1 MSAMALAKELPEA
14 SGPSEKASTGDWVH
28 YQVDLWWTDLNTTE
42 IGIYQHSRHRAKSR
56 QFTTDSDI
64 FGEVK
69 EDGKRTHLISYR
81 EGAWDKTEGM
91 ERRLVIKL
99 FTEAMTWRATM
110 DLMVGRSL
118 QLSFAAGGFPVT
130 AFSVNVSGH
139 DQIIH
144 VERSARIWPGFPE
157 KFSFFILKDGEPFL
171 YKLRRHWIS
180 IGPDY
185 TLYDHKN
192 EKIGR
197 LDGKLVTLGGHWDV
211 HLRADHDDRILNA
224 VLQLF
229 CAMLRFNKACRKH
242 VEALVTGMEN
252 KEMTPHIAHHEA
264 DLYLNP
270 RRTR

>member
-1 MSAMALAKELPEA
+1 MALAKEQPEA
-14 SGPSEKASTGDWVH
+14 SGPATKASPKDWVH
-28 YQVDLWWTDLNTTE
+28 YEVDLWWTDLNTTE

-56 QFTTDSDI
+56 QFTNDSDI

-69 EDGKRTHLISYR
+69 EGGERTHLISYR
-81 EGAWDKTEGM
+81 EGAWDDTEGM

-118 QLSFAAGGFPVT
+118 QLSFGAGGFPVT

-139 DQIIH
+139 DQIIP
-144 VERSARIWPGFPE
+144 VERTARKWPGFPE

-180 IGPDY
+180 IGADY
-185 TLYDHKN
+185 SLYDHN
-192 EKIGR
+192 NDKIGT
-197 LDGKLVTLGGHWDV
+197 LDGKLITLGGHWDV
-211 HLRADHDDRILNA
+211 RLRADHDDRILNS

-229 CAMLRFNKACRKH
+229 CAMLRFNAHCREH
-242 VEALVTGMEN
+242 VGALVAGMEN
-252 KEMTPHIAHHEA
+252 KQMRPQIAHHEA

-270 RRTR
+270 RRVR

>member
-1 MSAMALAKELPEA
+1 MAVAEKAPEA
-14 SGPSEKASTGDWVH
+14 SGPSAKGSTKDWVH
-28 YQVDLWWTDLNTTE
+28 YEVDLWWTDLNTTE

-69 EDGKRTHLISYR
+69 EDGERTHLISYR
-81 EGAWDKTEGM
+81 EGAWDENEGM
-91 ERRLVIKL
+91 DRRLVIKL
-99 FTEAMTWRATM
+99 FSDSMTWRATM
-110 DLMVGRSL
+110 DLMIGRSL
-118 QLSFAAGGFPVT
+118 QLSFGAGGFPVT

-144 VERSARIWPGFPE
+144 VERTARKWPGFPE

-171 YKLRRHWIS
+171 YKMRRHWIS

-185 TLYDHKN
+185 SLYDHNN
-192 EKIGR
+192 ERIGK
-197 LDGKLVTLGGHWDV
+197 LNGKLVTLGGHWNV
-211 HLRADHDDRILNA
+211 TLRADHDDRIINC

-229 CAMLRFNKACRKH
+229 CAMLRFNKACREH
-242 VEALVTGMEN
+242 VADLVQRME
-252 KEMTPHIAHHEA
+252 KRELRPRLESHEA